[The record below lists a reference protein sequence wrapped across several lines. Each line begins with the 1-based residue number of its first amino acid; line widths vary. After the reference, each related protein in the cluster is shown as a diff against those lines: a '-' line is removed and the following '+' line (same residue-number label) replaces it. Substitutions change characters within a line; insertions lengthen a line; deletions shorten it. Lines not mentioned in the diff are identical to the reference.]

1 MSPFLKYNLAVFLVF
16 VLFYQL
22 PKVCDFV
29 INQFFISF
37 IHDGNCLKFYLKQA
51 IIDKQK
57 TVLWTL
63 DKKQKLLW
71 ALSSLGYC
79 DILAGAPF
87 FWARGL
93 ANLQPTLERY
103 YGLSYFASK
112 PTLSIVSIILNYSP
126 VSPNSP
132 FAVFFFLF
140 VSISNSISIGA
151 WGNTKVLLFC

>member
-1 MSPFLKYNLAVFLVF
+1 MAVFLVF

-37 IHDGNCLKFYLKQA
+37 IHYANFLKFYLKQD

-57 TVLWTL
+57 TILRTL
-63 DKKQKLLW
+63 GKKQKLLW
-71 ALSSLGYC
+71 ALSSLWYC
-79 DILAGAPF
+79 DKLAGSPF

-93 ANLQPTLERY
+93 ANLRPMLERY
-103 YGLSYFASK
+103 YSLSYFPSK
-112 PTLSIVSIILNYSP
+112 SILSIVSIILNYSP

-132 FAVFFFLF
+132 FAVFFLF
-140 VSISNSISIGA
+140 VSILSSISIG
-151 WGNTKVLLFC
+151 GLRKYQSSSLLLKLECEH